1 MTAEEVEAKWRQSIA
16 GTGINKPSRVG
27 YSFGLNYP
35 PDWGE
40 QTLSL
45 RPGDSTI
52 LQPGMC
58 IHLMPGI
65 WLKNFGFECS
75 EPILVTDNAC
85 KPFLDFERK
94 LFVKQ

>member
-1 MTAEEVEAKWRQSIA
+1 MH
-16 GTGINKPSRVG
+16 KPSRVG

-45 RPGDSTI
+45 RPADTTI

-58 IHLMPGI
+58 IHFMPGI
-65 WLKNFGFECS
+65 WLKDFGFECS
-75 EPILVTDNAC
+75 EPLVVTGSGC
-85 KPFLDFERK
+85 ELFLNFERK
-94 LFVKQ
+94 LFVK